1 MKEMGFK
8 SAYEEIHGEEPEW
21 TFGTGLQSEFADP
34 DPAEPF
40 DYIFFK
46 GDSLELT
53 HADVAANKCVPGD
66 PTLFAS
72 DHIAIVGD
80 FKF

>member
-1 MKEMGFK
+1 MT
-8 SAYEEIHGEEPEW
+8 Y
-21 TFGTGLQSEFADP
+21 GTGLQAEFADT
-34 DPAEPF
+34 DPSETF

-46 GDSLELT
+46 GDSLEVT
-53 HADVAANKCVPGD
+53 SAKIAADKCVPGD

-72 DHIAIVGD
+72 DHFAVAGD